1 MQNADVLRISSYQSL
16 LVLPS
21 FKECNSPYV
30 LTIHTIP
37 HVTHIHA
44 VHAQSLFFFVKT
56 VVSPNLA
63 STAMI
68 LSSKDGDRDAM
79 FSCHISSWELQ
90 PSVMTTDAFFRL
102 SFAQDINR
110 CRFFMTLYL
119 LHLYIIFYFA
129 VSSKLL
135 LVECWTLQVS
145 GSESTGG

>member
-37 HVTHIHA
+37 HVTNINA

-79 FSCHISSWELQ
+79 FSCHISS
-90 PSVMTTDAFFRL
+90 
-102 SFAQDINR
+102 
-110 CRFFMTLYL
+110 
-119 LHLYIIFYFA
+119 
-129 VSSKLL
+129 
-135 LVECWTLQVS
+135 
-145 GSESTGG
+145 